1 MDFLHITGLDAMLAL
16 ALLVAYLRMRWPERP
31 DPEPPDPQVQRI
43 RDLVRAGCWAMAAD
57 EARKFFGEESEGL

>member
-31 DPEPPDPQVQRI
+31 DPECRRI
-43 RDLVRAGCWAMAAD
+43 RDLVHAGCWATAAA
-57 EARKFFGEESEGL
+57 EARRYFGEETEDL